1 MGRVCRI
8 TRDCCNAGQVTS
20 SSAELNKDY
29 LTQSRCIGN
38 SSLYCVLENFC
49 TRKKSE
55 GNMCFSAGASFGAS
69 AALGIIGVVAITKAR
84 TIPQK
89 LFASIPLIFSAQ
101 QITEGMLWLSFNDTS
116 FQGRSLFTYI
126 YLVFALMLWPVWI
139 PLTIRLL
146 EEDATRK
153 KILNI
158 FVIIG
163 AIVSAWFAGSV
174 FFCSAQAITTHH
186 HIQYQLNF
194 PPEVTNLI
202 WPFNIFYFIATIVS
216 TFISSIKRMKWLGIV
231 CAIAYLF
238 SLYFYS
244 EFVISVW
251 CYFAAVLSI
260 IVLWIASGLEK

>member
-1 MGRVCRI
+1 
-8 TRDCCNAGQVTS
+8 
-20 SSAELNKDY
+20 
-29 LTQSRCIGN
+29 
-38 SSLYCVLENFC
+38 
-49 TRKKSE
+49 
-55 GNMCFSAGASFGAS
+55 MCFSAGASFGTS
-69 AALGIIGVVAITKAR
+69 AALCIIGVVAITKAS

-89 LFASIPLIFSAQ
+89 LFASIPFIFSVQ
-101 QITEGMLWLSFNDTS
+101 QATEGMLWLSFNHPG
-116 FQGRSLFTYI
+116 FGGHSLFPYV

-146 EEDATRK
+146 EENATRK

-163 AIVSAWFAGSV
+163 AVVSAWFAGSM
-174 FFCSAQAITTHH
+174 FFCSAQAVTTHH

-194 PPEVTNLI
+194 PSTLTNLI

-260 IVLWIASGLEK
+260 IVLWIASGLKK